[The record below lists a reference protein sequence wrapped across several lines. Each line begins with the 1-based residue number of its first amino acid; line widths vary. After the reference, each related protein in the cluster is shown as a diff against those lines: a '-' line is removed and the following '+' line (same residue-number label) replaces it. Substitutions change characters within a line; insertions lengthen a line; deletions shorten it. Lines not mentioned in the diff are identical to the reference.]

1 MAIRLP
7 NDPKDHYYEDQ
18 VAAMLLA
25 SGYYLETRLI
35 LKRGTEEVLEFDAI
49 ATPVNDY
56 GNRKI
61 VEVKSG
67 GWGVADLFKLYGQTL
82 FTGHKA
88 AWLIHKQPV
97 LPAKK
102 EAISEV
108 CQKIP
113 VQTLYFD
120 VADLHT
126 KAASDEVPIAV
137 EVEKKLSNLVFVT
150 AWWSRCADRVAQ
162 ARFKQ
167 WVKSDTSGAE
177 ILQKARTYC
186 AQLEVSLFKDTPIR
200 RADSMYD
207 AYKAAPQLT
216 SSLISH
222 VAASSRET
230 LKSVRLT
237 VTDNAERPHLQ
248 YVMALEQ
255 KARIAIIKNA
265 YDALLA
271 EKSISHETKPWSG
284 GSWDRL
290 YKAFLPD
297 AFHSGMQTL
306 DSSTHASHAA
316 YFLQVFIDVLGGFY
330 FPGDADDLALVASV
344 TGVPAKAVADMVGL
358 LDAFFPIQ
366 AGWVYKGNSGI
377 HFIKGVPAYLRGAG
391 CFARAAIKGKDW
403 ASSNPSSYWTIK
415 WHNALYALLEPTLKT
430 G

>member
-7 NDPKDHYYEDQ
+7 KDPKDHDYEDQ

-25 SGYYLETRLI
+25 SGYYLEARLI
-35 LKRGTEEVLEFDAI
+35 LKKGTEEVLEFDAI

-67 GWGVADLFKLYGQTL
+67 GWGVADLFKLYGQTM

-88 AWLIHKQPV
+88 AWLIHKQAIGPT
-97 LPAKK
+97 KK
-102 EAISEV
+102 EAVSEV

-113 VQTLYFD
+113 LQTLY
-120 VADLHT
+120 VDLRDRHT
-126 KAASDEVPIAV
+126 RAASDEIPTAIDI
-137 EVEKKLSNLVFVT
+137 EKKLRNLVFVT

-222 VAASSRET
+222 VVASSGES
-230 LKSVRLT
+230 LKTVRLT
-237 VTDNAERPHLQ
+237 VTDNAKRPHLQ
-248 YVMALEQ
+248 YIMALEQ

-271 EKSISHETKPWSG
+271 EKSKSHETKPWSG
-284 GSWDRL
+284 ASWDSL
-290 YKAFLPD
+290 YKAFLPA
-297 AFHSGMQTL
+297 AFHAGMQTL
-306 DSSTHASHAA
+306 DSNPHASHAA

-330 FPGDADDLALVASV
+330 FPNDVDDLALVASV
-344 TGVPAKAVADMVGL
+344 TGVPVEAVADMVAL
-358 LDAFFPIQ
+358 LDAFFPIE
-366 AGWVYKGNSGI
+366 AGWVYKGDTGI
-377 HFIKGVPAYLRGAG
+377 HFIKGVPAYVRGAG
-391 CFARAAIKGKDW
+391 CFAREALKGKTW
-403 ASSNPSSYWTIK
+403 ASSNPSSYWTTK
-415 WHNALYALLEPTLKT
+415 WHNALYALLEPTLKAT
-430 G
+430 